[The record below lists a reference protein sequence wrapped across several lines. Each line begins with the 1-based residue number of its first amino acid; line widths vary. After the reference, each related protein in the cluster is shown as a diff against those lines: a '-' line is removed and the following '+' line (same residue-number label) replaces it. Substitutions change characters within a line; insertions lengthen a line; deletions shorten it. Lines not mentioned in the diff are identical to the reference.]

1 MGGIWPGNSQH
12 KSSARRSVSR
22 SLSLAD
28 WAQILVLLHVK
39 LVLGHL
45 LLSPRRCCKDETIYF
60 KCLEAGAQNVTVLSV
75 TFAISPLFAWLISPI
90 FRRRKDAF
98 NLKLINNYLGAGM
111 DLRNH
116 GIGALQTQRPTT
128 WVGETPYPKGPAF
141 TQPHVGTAPE
151 ISDLQ
156 KFRFF

>member
-12 KSSARRSVSR
+12 KSSARRFVSR
-22 SLSLAD
+22 GLSLAD

-45 LLSPRRCCKDETIYF
+45 LLSPRRWCKDETIYF
-60 KCLEAGAQNVTVLSV
+60 KCLEARAQNVTVLSV
-75 TFAISPLFAWLISPI
+75 TFAISPLFSWLISPI

-98 NLKLINNYLGAGM
+98 NLKLINDYLGAGM

-116 GIGALQTQRPTT
+116 GIGAPQRPTT
-128 WVGETPYPKGPAF
+128 WVGETPYPKGPAP
-141 TQPHVGTAPE
+141 TQPHVSTAPE
-151 ISDLQ
+151 ISDLL
-156 KFRFF
+156 KFRYF